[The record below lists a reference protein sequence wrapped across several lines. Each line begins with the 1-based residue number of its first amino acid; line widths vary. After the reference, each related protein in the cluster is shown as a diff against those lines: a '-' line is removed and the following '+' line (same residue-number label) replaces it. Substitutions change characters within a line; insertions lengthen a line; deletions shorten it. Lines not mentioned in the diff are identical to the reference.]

1 MEKILFRKRIIKAGI
16 IWSVIN
22 VIDIIACYS
31 NLLEMFEKGMIDKIA
46 FNETI
51 VTGDFHSILQYG
63 VVYMFAFLIGV
74 GYILGNE
81 RVEKIVRY
89 EQRKKFYLERVKKVC
104 IVVLLFSFIHEIT
117 SIIFILIYGDYS
129 LLIRHNWVE
138 GIVCQIIVSFMYYLI
153 TFFVLTIICA
163 KWKKSTGIIY
173 TVIIMAVQYYV
184 STKFLPFIYMPVKD
198 VGILAEICSGTCS
211 YMQGTIILMR
221 LMLVTVILG
230 NMCLKMKDRED
241 VL

>member
-104 IVVLLFSFIHEIT
+104 IVVLLYN
-117 SIIFILIYGDYS
+117 IYFN
-129 LLIRHNWVE
+129 IW
-138 GIVCQIIVSFMYYLI
+138 
-153 TFFVLTIICA
+153 
-163 KWKKSTGIIY
+163 
-173 TVIIMAVQYYV
+173 
-184 STKFLPFIYMPVKD
+184 
-198 VGILAEICSGTCS
+198 
-211 YMQGTIILMR
+211 R
-221 LMLVTVILG
+221 L
-230 NMCLKMKDRED
+230 
-241 VL
+241 